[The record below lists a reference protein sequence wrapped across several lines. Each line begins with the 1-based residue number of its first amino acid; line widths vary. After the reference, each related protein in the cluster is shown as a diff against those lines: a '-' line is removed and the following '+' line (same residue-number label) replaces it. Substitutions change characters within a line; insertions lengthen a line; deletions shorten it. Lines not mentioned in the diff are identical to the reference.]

1 MKEKNEKSH
10 LQASTTSK
18 DLNGYPVYPPEEDIY
33 IQALKESTIS
43 PDAISK
49 IKVSKEEDIVEIDTV
64 KDLSDIDLDV
74 PGSELDDE
82 KEIIGN
88 EDEEN
93 NYYSL
98 GGDDHN
104 DLDEENA
111 E

>member
-1 MKEKNEKSH
+1 MKFKEFFIKKKG
-10 LQASTTSK
+10 STS
-18 DLNGYPVYPPEEDIY
+18 DNDFNGYPVYPPEEDIY
-33 IQALKESTIS
+33 IQALKESKIS
-43 PDAISK
+43 PEAISK
-49 IKVSKEEDIVEIDTV
+49 TVVSKKEEQVEIDTT

-82 KEIIGN
+82 QEIIGN

-98 GGDDHN
+98 GGEDHAN
-104 DLDEENA
+104 LEENKG

>member
-1 MKEKNEKSH
+1 MKEKNAKNNQ
-10 LQASTTSK
+10 QAKTATK

-33 IQALKESTIS
+33 IQALKDSTIS
-43 PDAISK
+43 TEAISK
-49 IKVSKEEDIVEIDTV
+49 IKVSKEEEIVEIDTV

-82 KEIIGN
+82 QEIIGS